1 MSKRRTTMQAGY
13 VQVDDELLQKIKADF
28 AKNGKARVHVGVLG
42 GFDGRQS
49 KEGEAAGN
57 ASIGAAHEFGV
68 ISRNLPARSFLR
80 MPVITQLPAA
90 LSATDKQ
97 LWHKVIIKKGVI
109 GALEL
114 LGAYALDSIH
124 LAFETGG
131 FGLWQKLKRA
141 TIRRK
146 KSSAILIDTAQ
157 LRQSITAE
165 IFGP

>member
-1 MSKRRTTMQAGY
+1 
-13 VQVDDELLQKIKADF
+13 
-28 AKNGKARVHVGVLG
+28 
-42 GFDGRQS
+42 
-49 KEGEAAGN
+49 
-57 ASIGAAHEFGV
+57 
-68 ISRNLPARSFLR
+68 